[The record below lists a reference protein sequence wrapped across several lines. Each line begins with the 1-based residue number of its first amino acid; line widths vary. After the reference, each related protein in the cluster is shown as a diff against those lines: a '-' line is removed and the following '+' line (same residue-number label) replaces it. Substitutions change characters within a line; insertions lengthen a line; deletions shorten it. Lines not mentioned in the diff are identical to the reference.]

1 MVNFLKWR
9 LDNTRLTP
17 KRQVEESCRR
27 QDSLAGKLGDFTKD
41 TMTISFLCCGY
52 DPKKILP
59 WERVNFSIHLGGG
72 GRGRDRQNNTTRLR
86 R

>member
-17 KRQVEESCRR
+17 KGQVEESCRR

-52 DPKKILP
+52 DPKKIP
-59 WERVNFSIHLGGG
+59 PGERVNFSIHLGGEG
-72 GRGRDRQNNTTRLR
+72 GQTKQHNTLKEIK
-86 R
+86 

>member
-17 KRQVEESCRR
+17 KRLVEESCRR

-41 TMTISFLCCGY
+41 IMTTR
-52 DPKKILP
+52 KKYY
-59 WERVNFSIHLGGG
+59 R
-72 GRGRDRQNNTTRLR
+72 GRG
-86 R
+86 